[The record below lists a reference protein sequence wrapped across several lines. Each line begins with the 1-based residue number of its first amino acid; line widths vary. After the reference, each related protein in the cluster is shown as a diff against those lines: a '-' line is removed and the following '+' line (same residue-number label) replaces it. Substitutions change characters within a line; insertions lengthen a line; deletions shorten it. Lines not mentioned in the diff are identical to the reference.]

1 MSDEVD
7 RSDNVEILGMGSC
20 RDGHLFFEL
29 CVTVG
34 RRRRERILSLEEFEA
49 APDPVIASLEA
60 GLLTPASRADFR
72 RRVSRA
78 ARRMRPTFRVAT
90 RPGWF
95 GKSFVL
101 PSGTVI
107 GGDGNLRVCL
117 PAIYQKFGEKFA
129 VRGSLREWRRVAELA
144 VGNSRFMLTLA
155 VVCSGPVA
163 SLLKLEPPSVQ
174 LVGEV
179 AGAGK
184 SSILAGVGSFW
195 GGRDDELGL
204 FVEGWAQ
211 TKNNVD
217 DLAAAHGGTCLVLDD
232 ARTFAKRTRA
242 GFADFREAIMRVGE
256 GRQKGRRDDS
266 LSLRSRTPLLS
277 ASNDSL
283 DDMARAVDDEV
294 DDALRGRLIDVP
306 LLRGVVGAFECL
318 HGYGDH
324 AEFGAELLRVARE
337 NYGVASVALL
347 WGMIRWLERDEAGL
361 VAWLR
366 ARREKY
372 LKWAR
377 RRVASAARDLTR
389 FHHKFATVYAAG
401 APAIQLG
408 LFPWDWQALA
418 RALLDCERAHVELVA
433 GVAPS
438 GAPPRA
444 AA

>member
-1 MSDEVD
+1 M
-7 RSDNVEILGMGSC
+7 
-20 RDGHLFFEL
+20 
-29 CVTVG
+29 
-34 RRRRERILSLEEFEA
+34 
-49 APDPVIASLEA
+49 
-60 GLLTPASRADFR
+60 
-72 RRVSRA
+72 
-78 ARRMRPTFRVAT
+78 
-90 RPGWF
+90 
-95 GKSFVL
+95 
-101 PSGTVI
+101 
-107 GGDGNLRVCL
+107 
-117 PAIYQKFGEKFA
+117 
-129 VRGSLREWRRVAELA
+129 LA
-144 VGNSRFMLTLA
+144 LA

-163 SLLKLEPPSVQ
+163 SLLKLEPPGVQ

-195 GGRDDELGL
+195 GGCDDELGL

-211 TKNNVD
+211 TKNNAD
-217 DLAAAHGGTCLVLDD
+217 DLGAAHCATCLLLDD
-232 ARTFAKRTRA
+232 TRTFAKDTRA

-277 ASNDSL
+277 ASNDTL
-283 DDMARAVDDEV
+283 DDMARAVGVEV

-337 NYGVASVALL
+337 SYGVASVALL
-347 WGMIRWLERDEAGL
+347 RGMVRWLERDEAGL

-377 RRVASAARDLTR
+377 RRLASASRDLTR

-401 APAIQLG
+401 ARRSGSAS
-408 LFPWDWQALA
+408 FP
-418 RALLDCERAHVELVA
+418 
-433 GVAPS
+433 GI
-438 GAPPRA
+438 
-444 AA
+444 